1 MQTRLAR
8 LIERCRILVC
18 SRPLVE
24 AQQKSV
30 PLQYL
35 ILMCV
40 QWRTTCEYLRVCTY
54 GVVKCLHPINNSL
67 VCVFAY
73 TCTYA
78 CVLLL

>member
-40 QWRTTCEYLRVCTY
+40 QWRTTCEYLRV
-54 GVVKCLHPINNSL
+54 
-67 VCVFAY
+67 
-73 TCTYA
+73 
-78 CVLLL
+78 